1 MSGVRAI
8 VLRRLADAGFS
19 LLELMAAVAIL
30 ALLAAVA
37 TPLYT
42 RYGVRAQ
49 GAAARADLMRCAQGM
64 ERHASWTFSYL
75 GAIGADAAGSG
86 GVDLGAVTPNLCS
99 PTSTRYVVTLEDVGA
114 AHFLLRTSPVGSGAT
129 DARALGLDEAGRRWR
144 DRNGDGDFD
153 DAGEDG
159 WADPAE

>member
-75 GAIGADAAGSG
+75 APS
-86 GVDLGAVTPNLCS
+86 VRTRREAVALISARS
-99 PTSTRYVVTLEDVGA
+99 P
-114 AHFLLRTSPVGSGAT
+114 RTSVPRPPPAT
-129 DARALGLDEAGRRWR
+129 S
-144 DRNGDGDFD
+144 
-153 DAGEDG
+153 
-159 WADPAE
+159 